1 MINADTYLVF
11 DGKNVKTEKT
21 FKQQSLPSQSK
32 ATVKEG
38 EVKPTTNEKQSKIP
52 NPPESQSTP
61 TPPTGEN
68 VPKAEAGEKGGKFE
82 EKARKIAD
90 RIMAANV
97 VPDWLKIDDANAK
110 KSGAGAEDIKKALA
124 DATIKM
130 GKLLDKGVE
139 FGEAVKEAVKDLVDM
154 MGEGMRGKIES
165 GFADDYNRGLG
176 EFWKTGVKKAIVNE
190 TRAANGFPKVEFPK
204 LNSDVDALNE
214 AKQRIDSGEVNPQNL
229 VDRILNNNEGYKNDG
244 EVMDMQYYAHQLQ
257 KRNTELNE
265 QLSEAK
271 TPEEKLDI
279 VNQKMQLSDLI
290 DAQTE
295 AALKAGNIW
304 GKTGNRMQP
313 VINDAGQ
320 IFRENKAIIKEA
332 YGGEVPKEVQEKL
345 DRITKERDEA
355 IAAKEKL
362 EEELKQKMAAKG
374 FEEIKKRAAKSA
386 KNKEKA
392 EELKKEEADLLQ
404 QLKDAGK
411 ANQNEPKRSGAGIT
425 DKHVAIIGK
434 LAVNYFKQGVN
445 GLEALVDKIH
455 DAVRDSISGIT
466 RKDIRDLL
474 AQLS

>member
-1 MINADTYLVF
+1 
-11 DGKNVKTEKT
+11 
-21 FKQQSLPSQSK
+21 
-32 ATVKEG
+32 
-38 EVKPTTNEKQSKIP
+38 
-52 NPPESQSTP
+52 
-61 TPPTGEN
+61 
-68 VPKAEAGEKGGKFE
+68 
-82 EKARKIAD
+82 
-90 RIMAANV
+90 
-97 VPDWLKIDDANAK
+97 
-110 KSGAGAEDIKKALA
+110 
-124 DATIKM
+124 
-130 GKLLDKGVE
+130 
-139 FGEAVKEAVKDLVDM
+139 M

-386 KNKEKA
+386 KNKEK
-392 EELKKEEADLLQ
+392 EK
-404 QLKDAGK
+404 
-411 ANQNEPKRSGAGIT
+411 N
-425 DKHVAIIGK
+425 
-434 LAVNYFKQGVN
+434 
-445 GLEALVDKIH
+445 
-455 DAVRDSISGIT
+455 
-466 RKDIRDLL
+466 
-474 AQLS
+474 